1 MGAWLAAAMAW
12 CAGVAWQLAEPRL
25 APLSVYAMGLLGAA
39 LLWAAGLAWGAWQ
52 HPGAGLARVPPLGQ
66 RVHWRACVQPVA
78 WAMALGLVAWASTGW
93 RAHGLMQA
101 PAWLPALGAG
111 LQLERPQKAEPVM
124 LSVRV
129 DSLPVALDGGRRW
142 RFDADVLDAGG
153 AAAGRLR
160 LYGAATDL
168 PDLRPGQVWRLGVAL
183 RALDGTYNPGG
194 WDPTRTLFAQGVHA
208 AGTVRPQPA
217 PSLLVRDEAGIDAWR
232 LRIRQAIAQ
241 QVPDLANAGVLAGLS
256 VGDQSAIDRDDWQI
270 FQRTGVAHLVSIS
283 GTHVL
288 MMGWLMA
295 WVVRRLWSR
304 SAWCCRQLPAP
315 VAAAW
320 AGVLAALL
328 YALLS
333 GWGIPAQRTVWMMA
347 AVTVLRSVGVQWP
360 WPLVWCWAG
369 VVVLLMDPW
378 AWQQASFWLSFVAVG
393 TMMLMGADAPP
404 SGIKVALKGLWATQW
419 RATLVLAPVAL
430 MCFQSLSW
438 VGLGANL
445 LAIPWVS
452 LVVVPLSLLG
462 VVWAPLWSVAAWAV
476 EVMRAVLEF
485 MAAWPWAQGWWPLF
499 PFWLGVWALLAAP
512 VWLWRV
518 PRPAR
523 WWAVPPLLALVCLP
537 PSWRVLPPPP
547 TGHWAVLAVDVE
559 QGSAI
564 VVQTARHRLLFDAGV
579 RYPSGQDMGERAVV
593 PALRALGVT
602 GLDKLVLSHDDIDHH
617 GGAPAVLA
625 AMPVQGLNS
634 PLPAE
639 HPLRRHADAH
649 GRVPTH
655 EPCVAGTGWAWDG
668 VRFDWLHPGRDG
680 HQAPAADDNARSCV
694 LRVQALNGQGPAVL
708 LTGDIGVAQERAL
721 IQRWG
726 PEGLASEVLL
736 VPHHGSDTSSSQAFL
751 QAVRPQEA
759 VIQVGRRNRYGH
771 PHPEVMQRLTAQ
783 GAQVWATPSCGAFWR
798 RSDEPSGQCWR
809 QRQQPYWHADV
820 LARRQP

>member
-25 APLSVYAMGLLGAA
+25 APLSVYALGLLGAA
-39 LLWAAGLAWGAWQ
+39 LLWAGGLAWGAWQ
-52 HPGAGLARVPPLGQ
+52 HPGARLAWVPPQGKSL
-66 RVHWRACVQPVA
+66 RWRPWVQPVV
-78 WAMALGLVAWASTGW
+78 WAVALGLLAWASTGW

-101 PAWLPALGAG
+101 PTWLPALSVG
-111 LQLERPQKAEPVM
+111 LQPGRLQKAEPVI

-129 DSLPVALDGGRRW
+129 DSLPVALDRGRRW
-142 RFDADVLDAGG
+142 RFDADVLDAEGG
-153 AAAGRLR
+153 SAGRLR
-160 LYGAATDL
+160 LYAAASDV
-168 PDLRPGQVWRLGVAL
+168 PDLRPGQVWRVSVAL

-194 WDPTRTLFAQGVHA
+194 WDPTRALFAQGVHA

-217 PSLLVRDEAGIDAWR
+217 PSLLVRAEAGVDAWR

-241 QVPDLANAGVLAGLS
+241 QVPELANAGVLAGLS

-304 SAWCCRQLPAP
+304 SAWLCRYLPAP

-347 AVTVLRSVGVQWP
+347 AVTVLRTMGVQWP

-369 VVVLLMDPW
+369 VVVLMMDPW

-393 TMMLMGADAPP
+393 TMMLMGGDAPP
-404 SGIKVALKGLWATQW
+404 SGVKAAVRGLWATQW

-476 EVMRAVLEF
+476 EVMRAVLEL
-485 MAAWPWAQGWWPLF
+485 MATWPWAQGWWPLF

-537 PSWRVLPPPP
+537 PSWQVLPPPP
-547 TGHWAVLAVDVE
+547 AGHWAVLAVDVE

-579 RYPSGQDMGERAVV
+579 RYPSGLDMGERAVV
-593 PALRALGVT
+593 PSLRALGVT
-602 GLDKLVLSHDDIDHH
+602 ELNKLVVSHDDVDHH

-625 AMPVQGLNS
+625 AMPVQGLTS
-634 PLPAE
+634 SLPAE
-639 HPLRRHADAH
+639 HPLRRHVDAA
-649 GRVPTH
+649 GRLPPH
-655 EPCVAGTGWAWDG
+655 EPCMAGTGWVWDG
-668 VRFDWLHPGRDG
+668 VRFDWLHPGGDG
-680 HQAPAADDNARSCV
+680 TLAQATDDNARSCV
-694 LRVQALNGQGPAVL
+694 LRVQALSGQGRAVL

-721 IQRWG
+721 IQRYG
-726 PEGLASEVLL
+726 PKELASEVLL

-751 QAVRPQEA
+751 QVVRPQEA

-771 PHPEVMQRLTAQ
+771 PHPAVMQRLNQQ
-783 GAQVWATPSCGAFWR
+783 GARVLATPSCGAYWR
-798 RSDEPSGQCWR
+798 RSDKSSGQCWR
-809 QRQQPYWHADV
+809 HRQQPYWHADV
-820 LARRQP
+820 LARRSP